1 MPQRFEVL
9 GYDRLRL
16 NTSLPIRKGH
26 FQFFKSM
33 FLTVTSRNP
42 PVERRF
48 SMNDRLTTALED
60 IAINLERIAE
70 ALERIDETLVNG
82 GGSDG

>member
-1 MPQRFEVL
+1 MPAV
-9 GYDRLRL
+9 
-16 NTSLPIRKGH
+16 RK
-26 FQFFKSM
+26 
-33 FLTVTSRNP
+33 
-42 PVERRF
+42 
-48 SMNDRLTTALED
+48 MNDRLFSVLED

>member
-1 MPQRFEVL
+1 MQAV
-9 GYDRLRL
+9 
-16 NTSLPIRKGH
+16 NK
-26 FQFFKSM
+26 
-33 FLTVTSRNP
+33 
-42 PVERRF
+42 
-48 SMNDRLTTALED
+48 MNDRLTTALED